1 LSPEDWVV
9 EVVGH
14 KLATHHPVI
23 EPVSTAEPVVLVGQK
38 KAVAIAML
46 GTAAVVEAPRMAG
59 RT

>member
-1 LSPEDWVV
+1 MV
-9 EVVGH
+9 EALGH

-23 EPVSTAEPVVLVGQK
+23 EPVSTAELVVLVGQK

-46 GTAAVVEAPRMAG
+46 GTVAVVEAPRMAG